1 MSLKKKYF
9 MMKKILR
16 DFRAPPNRYS
26 IPDDLHSSTL
36 KEYYFIFDEKR
47 VSKGKDQALINKFD
61 ENGIPINKTYIDVK
75 EKEFVYFPISIGQM
89 GLAVFHTYLK
99 TKSEKDKNRFLKFV
113 DWFYENAEISD
124 DLGVRWLTDVSLPQ
138 YKNPGPW
145 QSAFSQSRGISILL
159 RGYQLTGN
167 KKYAEMAEKA
177 LIPFTKPVSEGGVTS
192 FTKWG
197 PFYEEYTA
205 KVPTLVLNGMIFSL
219 CGIYDFVR
227 VFPKNKVAR
236 KIYEDGIQTL
246 KNILPEYDL
255 GYWSHYN
262 LCKAEWYPE
271 IDPATIGYQRLHI
284 TQLEMLYR
292 LTNEEIFKEYVEI
305 FKEQDN
311 FINTMRMYR
320 VKYTALKKMR
330 RL

>member
-1 MSLKKKYF
+1 MNIMKLVFMLKKFAVDIKSP
-9 MMKKILR
+9 K
-16 DFRAPPNRYS
+16 DRYNIS
-26 IPDDLHSSTL
+26 KDMYSDKLG
-36 KEYYFIFDEKR
+36 EYYFVFEEER
-47 VSKGKDQALINKFD
+47 VSAGKDQALISKWD
-61 ENGIPINKTYIDVK
+61 KNGIPINKTYIDVT
-75 EKEFVYFPISIGQM
+75 EKDYVYFPITIGQV

-99 TKSEKDKNRFLKFV
+99 TKSEEDKNRFLKFA
-113 DWFYENAEISD
+113 DWFYQNAEVTKK
-124 DLGVRWLTDVSLPQ
+124 LGVRWLTDVSLPQ
-138 YKNPGPW
+138 YKNFNVW

-159 RGYQLTGN
+159 RAYQITN
-167 KKYAEMAEKA
+167 DDKYAKMTEEA

-197 PFYEEYTA
+197 PFYEEYTT

-255 GYWSHYN
+255 GYWSRYN
-262 LCKAEWYPE
+262 LCKADWYPE
-271 IDPATIGYQRLHI
+271 VDPATIGYQRLHI
-284 TQLEMLYR
+284 TQLEMLYK
-292 LTNEEIFKEYVEI
+292 LTNEEIFKEYAGK
-305 FKEQDN
+305 FKKQDILRN
-311 FINTMRMYR
+311 ALKMYR